1 MKFSKIIAAGVGLCL
16 LLPAMAAQAQTDIQA
31 LADEWVQAYNQHDK
45 TKLSALYTNDALLMM
60 HGSSTIKGR
69 KAIGDF
75 WAKDFKEGD
84 PLTLLEVT
92 HSVQGV
98 DMMLVHG
105 NYKVIDRGDGSQLG
119 FGRFAHIWLLGDDGD
134 WHLDRDL
141 WNQPFEPY
149 E

>member
-1 MKFSKIIAAGVGLCL
+1 
-16 LLPAMAAQAQTDIQA
+16 
-31 LADEWVQAYNQHDK
+31 
-45 TKLSALYTNDALLMM
+45 MM

-75 WAKDFKEGD
+75 WAQDFKEGD

-105 NYKVIDRGDGSQLG
+105 NYKVIDRKDGSQLG
-119 FGRFAHIWLLGDDGD
+119 FGRFAHIWLLGEDGD
-134 WHLDRDL
+134 WHLHLDL